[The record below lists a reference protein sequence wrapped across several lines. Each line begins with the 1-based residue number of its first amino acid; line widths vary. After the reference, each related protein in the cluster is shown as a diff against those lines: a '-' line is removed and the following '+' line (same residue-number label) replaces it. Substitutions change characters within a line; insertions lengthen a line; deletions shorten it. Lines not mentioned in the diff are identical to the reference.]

1 MRQQPSA
8 PARAVRRRSLAVTA
22 ALASLAAAVIASV
35 VLVGPPAQAQTDVEA
50 APPVASLA
58 PLFEPVGSLAGSG
71 VDLVAATTSHMI
83 TAATPPPPTPPPTHV
98 CPAPGAEFIDSWG
111 FARSGGRRHKG
122 VDMMAPHGT
131 PVYAPAGGNI
141 RASNSSLGG
150 LGFWLEGADGNTYF
164 GSHLQSLSVRE
175 GWVEPGTPIGTV
187 GSTGNAGGTPH
198 LHFEVMLGGAGS
210 VNPYPFVLEWCG
222 GGAPPAP

>member
-8 PARAVRRRSLAVTA
+8 PLGAVRRRPLAVSA
-22 ALASLAAAVIASV
+22 ALAGVAVAVLASV
-35 VLVGPPAQAQTDVEA
+35 LLVGPQAQAQAQTEVEA

-58 PLFEPVGSLAGSG
+58 PLFEPVGNLAGNG
-71 VDLVAATTSHMI
+71 VDVVAAATTHMI
-83 TAATPPPPTPPPTHV
+83 SAATPPPPPPPPTHV

-131 PVYAPAGGNI
+131 PVYAPAAGNI

-175 GWVEPGTPIGTV
+175 GWVEPGTPIGEV

-198 LHFEVMLGGAGS
+198 LHFEVMVGDAGS
-210 VNPYPFVLEWCG
+210 VNPYPFVLEWC
-222 GGAPPAP
+222 APA

>member
-8 PARAVRRRSLAVTA
+8 PARAVRRRPFAFATAVATATTALIA
-22 ALASLAAAVIASV
+22 ALVLA
-35 VLVGPPAQAQTDVEA
+35 GPPAQAQTEVDA
-50 APPVASLA
+50 GPAVASLA

-71 VDLVAATTSHMI
+71 VDVVAATTTHMI
-83 TAATPPPPTPPPTHV
+83 TAATPPPPPPSHV
-98 CPAPGAEFIDSWG
+98 CPVPGSEFIDSWG

-131 PVYAPAGGNI
+131 PVYAPAAGAI
-141 RASNSSLGG
+141 RASNSALGG
-150 LGFWLEGADGNTYF
+150 LGFWLEGEDGNTYF
-164 GSHLQSLSVRE
+164 GSHLQTLTVRE

-198 LHFEVMLGGAGS
+198 LHFEVMVAGTGS
-210 VNPYPFVLEWCG
+210 VNPYPFVLDWCG
-222 GGAPPAP
+222 SEAPSL

>member
-8 PARAVRRRSLAVTA
+8 PAWAVPRRPFAVTA
-22 ALASLAAAVIASV
+22 VVASVAAAVIASV
-35 VLVGPPAQAQTDVEA
+35 VLAGPPAQAQTDVEPT
-50 APPVASLA
+50 PPVASLA

-71 VDLVAATTSHMI
+71 VDLVATTTTHMI
-83 TAATPPPPTPPPTHV
+83 TAATPPPPPPTHV
-98 CPAPGAEFIDSWG
+98 CPAPGSEFIDSWG
-111 FARSGGRRHKG
+111 FARSGGRAHKG

-131 PVYAPAGGNI
+131 PVYAPAAGAI
-141 RASNSSLGG
+141 RASNSALGG

-164 GSHLQSLSVRE
+164 GSHLQSLTVRE

-198 LHFEVMLGGAGS
+198 LHFEVMVGGTGS
-210 VNPYPFVLEWCG
+210 VNPYPFVVGWCG
-222 GGAPPAP
+222 SEAPAL

>member
-8 PARAVRRRSLAVTA
+8 PARAVRRRPI
-22 ALASLAAAVIASV
+22 ALASAVATVVAATIA
-35 VLVGPPAQAQTDVEA
+35 LVTFAGPPAQAQADVEA
-50 APPVASLA
+50 TPAGASLA
-58 PLFEPVGSLAGSG
+58 PLFDPVGSLAGSG
-71 VDLVAATTSHMI
+71 LDLVAATTSHMI
-83 TAATPPPPTPPPTHV
+83 TAATPPPPPPPPTHV

-131 PVYAPAGGNI
+131 PVYAPAAGEI
-141 RASNSSLGG
+141 RLSNSSLGG

-164 GSHLQSLSVRE
+164 GSHLQSLDVRD
-175 GWVEPGTPIGTV
+175 GWVEPGMPIGTV

-198 LHFEVMLGGAGS
+198 LHFEVMVAGAS
-210 VNPYPFVLEWCG
+210 VNPYPFVLDWCG
-222 GGAPPAP
+222 PETPAP

>member
-8 PARAVRRRSLAVTA
+8 PARAVRRRPHALASALAAIAAVAVTA
-22 ALASLAAAVIASV
+22 VVLAS
-35 VLVGPPAQAQTDVEA
+35 PPAEAQAGAEVE

-71 VDLVAATTSHMI
+71 VDLVAATTTHMI
-83 TAATPPPPTPPPTHV
+83 VAATPPPPPTHV
-98 CPAPGAEFIDSWG
+98 CPVPGSKFIDSWG

-131 PVYAPAGGNI
+131 PVYAPSAGNI
-141 RASNSSLGG
+141 RVSNSALGG

-164 GSHLQSLSVRE
+164 GSHLQSLEVRE

-198 LHFEVMLGGAGS
+198 LHFEVMLGGGSS
-210 VNPYPFVLEWCG
+210 VNPYPFTLEWCG
-222 GGAPPAP
+222 SEAPPA

>member
-8 PARAVRRRSLAVTA
+8 PARAVRRRPVAIALAVVAASVLA
-22 ALASLAAAVIASV
+22 ALVAAV
-35 VLVGPPAQAQTDVEA
+35 PPAQAQAQTDGDVVSA
-50 APPVASLA
+50 PVASLA

-71 VDLVAATTSHMI
+71 VDLVAATTTHMI
-83 TAATPPPPTPPPTHV
+83 TAATPPPPPTHV
-98 CPAPGAEFIDSWG
+98 CPTPGSQFIDSWG

-122 VDMMAPHGT
+122 VDMMAPYAT
-131 PVYAPAGGNI
+131 PVYAPAAGAI
-141 RASNSSLGG
+141 RASSSALGG

-164 GSHLQSLSVRE
+164 GSHLQTLTIRE

-198 LHFEVMLGGAGS
+198 LHFEVMTAGAGS

-222 GGAPPAP
+222 AEAPPPR

>member
-8 PARAVRRRSLAVTA
+8 PARAVRRRPAAIALAVVAAGVVA
-22 ALASLAAAVIASV
+22 ALGLTT
-35 VLVGPPAQAQTDVEA
+35 PPAQAQTDAGVDA
-50 APPVASLA
+50 GPAPVASLA
-58 PLFEPVGSLAGSG
+58 PLFEPVGSLAGTG
-71 VDLVAATTSHMI
+71 VGLVAAATSHMI
-83 TAATPPPPTPPPTHV
+83 TAATPPPPPTHV
-98 CPAPGAEFIDSWG
+98 CPTPGSQFIDSWG

-131 PVYAPAGGNI
+131 PVHAPTAGTI
-141 RASNSSLGG
+141 RVSSSALGG

-164 GSHLQSLSVRE
+164 GSHLQTLTVRG

-198 LHFEVMLGGAGS
+198 LHFEVMTAAAGS

-222 GGAPPAP
+222 SEAPPR

>member
-8 PARAVRRRSLAVTA
+8 PARAVRRRPFAVSA
-22 ALASLAAAVIASV
+22 AIAGVAAAVITSV
-35 VLVGPPAQAQTDVEA
+35 VLAGPPAQAQTDPDA

-71 VDLVAATTSHMI
+71 VDLVAATTTHMI
-83 TAATPPPPTPPPTHV
+83 TAATPPPPPPPPTHV
-98 CPAPGAEFIDSWG
+98 CPVPGSEFIDSWG

-131 PVYAPAGGNI
+131 PVYAPAAGSI

-198 LHFEVMLGGAGS
+198 LHFEVMVGGAGS
-210 VNPYPFVLEWCG
+210 VNPYPFVLDWCG
-222 GGAPPAP
+222 GEAPAL

>member
-8 PARAVRRRSLAVTA
+8 PARAVRRRSFAVTA
-22 ALASLAAAVIASV
+22 AVSVVAAALISSV
-35 VLVGPPAQAQTDVEA
+35 VLAGPPAQAQTDGDA
-50 APPVASLA
+50 GRPVSSLA
-58 PLFEPVGSLAGSG
+58 PLFDPVGSLAGSG
-71 VDLVAATTSHMI
+71 VDLVAATTTHMI
-83 TAATPPPPTPPPTHV
+83 VAATPPPPPPPPPSHV
-98 CPAPGAEFIDSWG
+98 CPVPGSEFIDSWG

-131 PVYAPAGGNI
+131 PVYAPAAGAI
-141 RASNSSLGG
+141 RASNSALGG

-164 GSHLQSLSVRE
+164 GSHLQTLTVRE

-198 LHFEVMLGGAGS
+198 LHFEVMLGGSGS

-222 GGAPPAP
+222 AEAPTA

>member
-8 PARAVRRRSLAVTA
+8 PARAVRRRPTAIVLVTVA
-22 ALASLAAAVIASV
+22 ASV
-35 VLVGPPAQAQTDVEA
+35 LATIGLTVPPAQAQTDPDVDPA
-50 APPVASLA
+50 PVASLA
-58 PLFEPVGSLAGSG
+58 PLFAPVGDLAGNG
-71 VDLVAATTSHMI
+71 VDLLAATTTHMI
-83 TAATPPPPTPPPTHV
+83 TAATPPPPPTHV
-98 CPAPGAEFIDSWG
+98 CPTPGSKFIDSWG

-131 PVYAPAGGNI
+131 PVYAPAAGAI
-141 RASNSSLGG
+141 RASSSALGG

-164 GSHLQSLSVRE
+164 GSHLQTLTVRE

-198 LHFEVMLGGAGS
+198 LHFEVMTAAAGS
-210 VNPYPFVLEWCG
+210 VNPYPFVLDWCG
-222 GGAPPAP
+222 SEAPPRRP

>member
-8 PARAVRRRSLAVTA
+8 PARAVRRRPH
-22 ALASLAAAVIASV
+22 ALASAVAAVGAVAVAAV
-35 VLVGPPAQAQTDVEA
+35 VLASPPAEARAGAEVEA
-50 APPVASLA
+50 PSAVASLA

-71 VDLVAATTSHMI
+71 VDLVAATTTHMI
-83 TAATPPPPTPPPTHV
+83 VAATPPPPPTHV
-98 CPAPGAEFIDSWG
+98 CPVPGSEFIDSWG

-131 PVYAPAGGNI
+131 PVYAPSAGNI
-141 RASNSSLGG
+141 RVSNSALGG

-164 GSHLQSLSVRE
+164 GSHLQSLEARA

-198 LHFEVMLGGAGS
+198 LHFEVMLGGGSS
-210 VNPYPFVLEWCG
+210 VNPYPFALEWCG
-222 GGAPPAP
+222 SENPLPS